1 MTAANER
8 AAAAA
13 ARPDKGSFP
22 KFKNQKNNS
31 RKKKKER
38 GGGGGGGG
46 GGGWV
51 ERWSRQEVVRV
62 QERKKKNM
70 RLATSD

>member
-1 MTAANER
+1 MREQQQQQHGPIKVHSQNLKTKKTTA
-8 AAAAA
+8 
-13 ARPDKGSFP
+13 G
-22 KFKNQKNNS
+22 
-31 RKKKKER
+31 KKKKER